1 MAVFHFN
8 YSWVVLL
15 QYFNLLAEFSS
26 IVCVFKDSIK
36 TFIHVLLEVLE
47 HTPDGCLESLSLL
60 QLNRFPWGLLRQGL
74 QASRGGT
81 LVVHSVGLIIRSQDV
96 RGVSGVDIFVG
107 WAVSSSV
114 VATLVWSGCDE
125 QNELWSSV
133 S

>member
-1 MAVFHFN
+1 MLASFH
-8 YSWVVLL
+8 ST
-15 QYFNLLAEFSS
+15 
-26 IVCVFKDSIK
+26 VCVFEESVK

-47 HTPDGCLESLSLL
+47 HTPDGCFGVLAFASAQPLSLGSVAAGFAGFQRRHSGCSLS
-60 QLNRFPWGLLRQGL
+60 RTDYP
-74 QASRGGT
+74 
-81 LVVHSVGLIIRSQDV
+81 DV

-125 QNELWSSV
+125 QNDLWSSV